1 MSLKDL
7 FTALADV
14 FDGPESIE
22 GQAKQ
27 AILYA
32 DYSTQMI
39 FEPTELSQTFKI
51 IMENTNAHAVCEI
64 IRTTPLPWLPP
75 QTSTDP
81 IYVAHSLPKV
91 HVELLGPDGLI
102 KSNSVRLGLY
112 GMLPNFEYGIRTHP
126 AEEVF
131 VMLAGAAYWRRGS
144 APYKVL
150 DPGERSFHPSMM
162 PHANKTVEAPFL
174 SAYVWHGDIST
185 LNYKY
190 EGIPAD

>member
-14 FDGPESIE
+14 FNGPEAIE
-22 GQAKQ
+22 GHAKQ
-27 AILYA
+27 AVLSAGYT
-32 DYSTQMI
+32 TQMV
-39 FEPTELSQTFKI
+39 FEPTELSQPFKI
-51 IMENTNAHAVCEI
+51 IMGNTNAHAICEI

-75 QTSTDP
+75 QTSTNP
-81 IYVAHSLPKV
+81 LYVAHSLPKV

-131 VMLAGAAYWRRGS
+131 VMLAGSAYWRRGRRTLQS
-144 APYKVL
+144 PWSRRTL
-150 DPGERSFHPSMM
+150 LSSFHDATRQQNSRGTIFIGLCL
-162 PHANKTVEAPFL
+162 A
-174 SAYVWHGDIST
+174 W
-185 LNYKY
+185 
-190 EGIPAD
+190 

>member
-1 MSLKDL
+1 MRLKDL

-64 IRTTPLPWLPP
+64 IRTTQLPWLPP

-81 IYVAHSLPKV
+81 I
-91 HVELLGPDGLI
+91 
-102 KSNSVRLGLY
+102 
-112 GMLPNFEYGIRTHP
+112 
-126 AEEVF
+126 
-131 VMLAGAAYWRRGS
+131 
-144 APYKVL
+144 
-150 DPGERSFHPSMM
+150 
-162 PHANKTVEAPFL
+162 
-174 SAYVWHGDIST
+174 
-185 LNYKY
+185 
-190 EGIPAD
+190 